1 MDCRWMNCR
10 CTHNRKVYES
20 TSCICL
26 LKCNTYDMLIGCWWF
41 LSFITT
47 LLLNHLLPHEWLAGH
62 YYTGLEWPRLLKVHN
77 NICNIRRRS
86 RYWEVTWDA
95 PPFYLNLCKIVK
107 IFCWSEPTG
116 IIFMNTRCPPPS
128 SQLWPQSQQ
137 IIIKTKKASK
147 FISGFGKQIC
157 NASTGVISKTS

>member
-1 MDCRWMNCR
+1 MEKLYKKIYKWRFWPEMYMDCRCA
-10 CTHNRKVYES
+10 HNRKVYV
-20 TSCICL
+20 
-26 LKCNTYDMLIGCWWF
+26 DWLIDDFYASEQHIW
-41 LSFITT
+41 
-47 LLLNHLLPHEWLAGH
+47 LNHLLPNELRTSH
-62 YYTGLEWPRLLKVHN
+62 YYTGLDYWRFIS
-77 NICNIRRRS
+77 ICNIRTRS

-137 IIIKTKKASK
+137 IIIKTKMCQ
-147 FISGFGKQIC
+147 QIYFRIWQTNLQC
-157 NASTGVISKTS
+157 QHRRHQQNFSDK